1 MLLRLL
7 AVVGLGL
14 PWTKRSQP
22 HDAKPL
28 GDNAWSREVMPI
40 YEFECTND
48 NCEANLR
55 YEKELKINEPHDV
68 ECGFCHEPMRKIYS
82 SFGIAFK
89 GTGFYSTDNR

>member
-1 MLLRLL
+1 MLLRLFSAL
-7 AVVGLGL
+7 SLGL
-14 PWTKRSQP
+14 PWSERGKQN
-22 HDAKPL
+22 DAKPS

-48 NCEANLR
+48 LCEANLR

-82 SFGIAFK
+82 SFGISFK
-89 GTGFYSTDNR
+89 GSGFYSTDK